1 MVCPCSLFLPAKP
14 FKRIRV
20 YICSTCMVFLYFCP
34 QSEQLW
40 LFKGKETKQ
49 SSWQAR
55 KAFFTF
61 IHSKKLD
68 CFVIICSCSVTVSYA
83 ALHTRLV
90 VLGTGQTVA
99 FCFSFNLGTE
109 KASLSK
115 SLWWQFGPWKWALLQ
130 KHPTWKSS
138 SLLFT
143 MLGSAPYHQTS
154 LQPCGEQTENSK

>member
-1 MVCPCSLFLPAKP
+1 MICPCSLFLSAKP

-90 VLGTGQTVA
+90 VLGTGQTQWPFA
-99 FCFSFNLGTE
+99 FLLIWGLKKPPWAKVFGGSLVPESELCCKNIPPENLP
-109 KASLSK
+109 A
-115 SLWWQFGPWKWALLQ
+115 
-130 KHPTWKSS
+130 SS
-138 SLLFT
+138 SPCWAQQ
-143 MLGSAPYHQTS
+143 SHQTS